1 MALSDKDFL
10 GLEVVGLDEA
20 AIIGTVQ
27 GLIVD
32 DTARAVAAL
41 IVDTGAYQSRVVPFT
56 VVRSVGDDAVVISSG
71 TEAVLITDAPVLEE
85 LAQRDVQLPG
95 CFVLT
100 EAGEFLG
107 VIDDFFIDSA
117 TGAITELKIE
127 PDFEE
132 GRKPFRVPADILL
145 EVGDEIAIVRDPA
158 SSPALDSAPSATASL
173 PRAILDS
180 DMMGL
185 QIVARDEAAVVG
197 QVDALIVDQQRLML
211 AGFLVNLGLYEPLVL
226 PREKASVIGPDAV
239 LVDSAAAISP
249 LSTNAALEELAAQH
263 GSVADSRA
271 VTVSGRSVGRI
282 SHLYIHADDGS
293 ILGLQF
299 VPTVVPVGGP
309 SALLLPLSCVVKM
322 GKGLTVVTDDY
333 ASCLSAAPAIAQERS
348 TPPSPHP
355 AVTLSAVEATTTEP
369 ETVPAKDERTAT
381 EEATV
386 ATETVV
392 AAPADAARHE
402 MPESSRPVRARP
414 AAALEEMRSSTE
426 GASQHFL
433 LGKHLLRRLE
443 LPAGEVLAEAGDVV
457 TTELIRRVKE
467 HNLLLVLSLN
477 VE

>member
-20 AIIGTVQ
+20 AIVGTVQ

-32 DTARAVAAL
+32 DAARAVAAL
-41 IVDTGAYQSRVVPFT
+41 IVNTGAHQSRVVPFA

-71 TEAVLITDAPVLEE
+71 TEAVLITEAPLLEE

-100 EAGEFLG
+100 EAGEVLG

-117 TGAITELKIE
+117 TGAITELEIE
-127 PDFEE
+127 PDLEE
-132 GRKPFRVPADILL
+132 GQEPFRVPADILL

-158 SSPALDSAPSATASL
+158 SSPALDSAPSTAASL
-173 PRAILDS
+173 PRAILDA
-180 DMMGL
+180 DMIGL

-197 QVDALIVDQQRLML
+197 QVDALIVDEQRLVL

-249 LSTNAALEELAAQH
+249 LSTNAVLEELAAQH

-299 VPTVVPVGGP
+299 VPTVVPVGRP
-309 SALLLPLSCVVKM
+309 SSLLLPLSCVVKM

-333 ASCLSAAPAIAQERS
+333 ASCLSTAPAVDQERS
-348 TPPSPHP
+348 APLSPQP
-355 AVTLSAVEATTTEP
+355 TVTLSVVEATPTEQ
-369 ETVPAKDERTAT
+369 ETASA
-381 EEATV
+381 EETPV
-386 ATETVV
+386 ATETVAV
-392 AAPADAARHE
+392 APADTARPE
-402 MPESSRPVRARP
+402 APESPRAVEPQP
-414 AAALEEMRSSTE
+414 AAALEQTGSPTE

-443 LPAGEVLAEAGDVV
+443 LPSGEVLAEVGDVV